1 MDAVDPSGADIERLA
16 ADWLAA
22 ERHATA
28 DPTPLKAEAARE
40 ASARFEEAIR
50 RATRE
55 ELRLSWEAAKRAQA
69 ECLMGS
75 REWAEARS
83 VSELLRMEYMAAS
96 EAEGEA

>member
-1 MDAVDPSGADIERLA
+1 MDAADPNGAEIERLA

-22 ERHATA
+22 ERNATA
-28 DPTPLKAEAARE
+28 DPAPLKADAARA

-55 ELRLSWEAAKRAQA
+55 ELRLSWEAAKRTQA

-83 VSELLRMEYMAAS
+83 VSELLRMEYLAADGA
-96 EAEGEA
+96 EAEG